1 MKGVDGTN
9 QGWVIAEYRDRSWEI
24 SFEQN
29 LEDTEDETL
38 IIDIPIG
45 LPKNKVRECDSKAR
59 DLLSPQRHYSVFNC
73 PTREAVYAET
83 YNQACD
89 INEAKTGKKISKQS
103 WNITPKIR
111 EADKQAQK
119 GKNLEEGHPEVF
131 FKALKKNSV
140 KNSKN
145 SKQGLKDRKKVLKKY
160 GDISALD
167 GFDAENVT
175 EDDIVDAMV
184 LALGDKLDLETV
196 PENPGEDEKGLKMCI
211 NKPITE

>member
-9 QGWVIAEYRDRSWEI
+9 QGWVVAEYRDRSWEI
-24 SFEQN
+24 SFEQS

-38 IIDIPIG
+38 LIDIPIG

-59 DLLSPQRHYSVFNC
+59 KLLSPQRHCSVFNC

-83 YNQACD
+83 YDQACN

-119 GKNLEEGHPEVF
+119 GKNLKEGHPEVF
-131 FKALKKNSV
+131 FKTLNKNSV

-167 GFDAENVT
+167 GFDADNVT

-184 LALGDKLDLETV
+184 LALGDKLDLETI
-196 PENPGEDEKGLKMCI
+196 PENPETDKKGLDMCI
-211 NKPITE
+211 YKPITR